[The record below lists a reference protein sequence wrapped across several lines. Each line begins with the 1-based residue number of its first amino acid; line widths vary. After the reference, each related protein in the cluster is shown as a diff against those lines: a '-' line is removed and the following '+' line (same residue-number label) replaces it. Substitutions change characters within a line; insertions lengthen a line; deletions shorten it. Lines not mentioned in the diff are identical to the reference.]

1 MFVYIVV
8 AIFVNML
15 LLLLLFLV
23 FARAEWPP
31 ETCDSGVS
39 SVKSSIEMTHFSQK
53 RHESSCVCGKPWD
66 MFDMPLYIH
75 VERKSR
81 TQNFSNKSFMGFK
94 FMDSTG
100 VRFHIFV
107 HDRRMKLQFGSI
119 LDCPD
124 MFVNKSVWIRIRMDY
139 LANWNQT
146 SVSVSYASGERFLS
160 CGRFELGGEVSLMKT
175 EIHAATDTGM
185 AQTLHVM
192 QHEAPRLEKP
202 THIEL
207 ADRPVIQR
215 LESLERLLM
224 SVKQRTSVMEQ
235 QISGLADLVN
245 DLDDM
250 KYLEQR
256 FNASMSET
264 GWRMSI
270 GFCVLFVVILLAV
283 ACLVRRMHLRER
295 IHIL

>member
-1 MFVYIVV
+1 
-8 AIFVNML
+8 
-15 LLLLLFLV
+15 
-23 FARAEWPP
+23 
-31 ETCDSGVS
+31 
-39 SVKSSIEMTHFSQK
+39 
-53 RHESSCVCGKPWD
+53 
-66 MFDMPLYIH
+66 
-75 VERKSR
+75 
-81 TQNFSNKSFMGFK
+81 MGFK
-94 FMDSTG
+94 FVDSTG

-107 HDRRMKLQFGSI
+107 HDRRMKLQFDSI

-160 CGRFELGGEVSLMKT
+160 CGRFELGGKISLMKT

-185 AQTLHVM
+185 AQTLHAI
-192 QHEAPRLEKP
+192 QSEAPQLEKP
-202 THIEL
+202 AHVVSTPTAL
-207 ADRPVIQR
+207 IQR
-215 LESLERLLM
+215 LDSLERLLM

-235 QISGLADLVN
+235 QISGIADLLRDID
-245 DLDDM
+245 DL

-256 FNASMSET
+256 FNTSMSET

-270 GFCVLFVVILLAV
+270 GFCVLFVAILLSV
-283 ACLVRRMHLRER
+283 AFLIRRMHQRER